1 MTFDTFEKSMS
12 IIKTWREKENKPLWE
27 WPDSRDPAVLPY
39 FYDTGVAPYEM
50 EKSIIALAAWREL
63 SEARYQGLSSI
74 VHLIANRQKKGWQ
87 RSHISQEHNLGGEFK
102 SMYDPESP
110 LLNEYPEKQ
119 WEFQKLL
126 ENLEDILENKTLDI
140 TNGSLYYG
148 EVDNK
153 IADQLVTMI
162 AGKAFHL

>member
-1 MTFDTFEKSMS
+1 MTYEVFEKSLA
-12 IIKTWREKENKPLWE
+12 IVKTWREKENKALWE

-87 RSHISQEHNLGGEFK
+87 RSHISQEHNTLEFR
-102 SMYDPESP
+102 SMWDPESP
-110 LLNEYPEKQ
+110 LLTEYPTE
-119 WEFQKLL
+119 EFDFKKLL
-126 ENLEDILENKTLDI
+126 DNLEDILNNKTLDI
-140 TNGSLYYG
+140 TEGSLFYSQ
-148 EVDNK
+148 K
-153 IADQLVTMI
+153 IDTEQTVTLI
-162 AGKAFHL
+162 AGRYFSK